1 VIAIKGKAAFV
12 SYLTLLVI
20 LIGSCNPVLGQTN
33 TDASYLP
40 RLPDEDRLKIREEN
54 HRRLNQ
60 LSPEDSLSIML
71 LDIEIE
77 KARVQAD
84 QTDFWHRLIPEVR
97 FAASIGV
104 RDVVFIDP
112 SAYVPYVWPTD
123 AYRISGSISLS
134 DLFNTN
140 KHTLANLELQK
151 LRARRLLLLER
162 SRKTTTILAAKKRAL
177 QSELSLTEEEIGL
190 LRRLAQYTDLLFQ
203 QGETKY
209 DALVRSQ
216 LQLLNARKTLE
227 RLTIQ
232 IQELDDRAA
241 VEGEQ

>member
-1 VIAIKGKAAFV
+1 
-12 SYLTLLVI
+12 
-20 LIGSCNPVLGQTN
+20 
-33 TDASYLP
+33 
-40 RLPDEDRLKIREEN
+40 
-54 HRRLNQ
+54 
-60 LSPEDSLSIML
+60 ML